1 MRALSKL
8 NGLSL
13 PQIKDDILIEVT
25 TFTSNNQ
32 LVDNF
37 IKSSLSLILVLVT
50 LITNLV
56 NVTYMHKFEEVRGQN
71 TYVYIVLYGKGLL
84 CKIE

>member
-56 NVTYMHKFEEVRGQN
+56 NVTYMHKFEEVRG
-71 TYVYIVLYGKGLL
+71 
-84 CKIE
+84 